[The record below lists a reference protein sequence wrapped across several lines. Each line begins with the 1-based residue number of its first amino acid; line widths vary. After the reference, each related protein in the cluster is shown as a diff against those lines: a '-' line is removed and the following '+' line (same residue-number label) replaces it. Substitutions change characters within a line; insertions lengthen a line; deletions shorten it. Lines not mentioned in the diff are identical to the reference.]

1 MKTNKISPTKNV
13 VNECEPN
20 SPSKFQKGSSKNTE
34 VGTLKKNLSYHE
46 TTSLLKKL
54 PGSETMPV
62 KFANSKLPSI
72 SCNHGRSSNEIS
84 LSAHFPKT
92 IVSKIEFNG
101 EDIFKNIE
109 KKRVLSTQRI
119 EKKKKPY
126 LI

>member
-34 VGTLKKNLSYHE
+34 AGTLKKNLSYHE

-62 KFANSKLPSI
+62 KSFPNSKLPSI
-72 SCNHGRSSNEIS
+72 SCNHGRSSN
-84 LSAHFPKT
+84 
-92 IVSKIEFNG
+92 
-101 EDIFKNIE
+101 
-109 KKRVLSTQRI
+109 
-119 EKKKKPY
+119 
-126 LI
+126 